1 MGGFIGEIFAALS
14 FAGALVAAISFF
26 MATRYPESPES
37 SWARMGKAGF
47 WVHAGS
53 VLGVI
58 GTLFYL
64 IYSHQ
69 YQYHYVWSHSSNELP
84 VYYMISCFWEGQEGS
99 FLLWTFWHAVLGG
112 ILMFTAKS
120 WRNVVLAVI
129 SSVNLI
135 LASMILG
142 VYVPGLGGNLLYALA
157 LLVPAGYLGWQFWQQ
172 KDAFQAGGLVH
183 LSAIALVLVALG
195 LVLSG
200 NTGFL
205 NGGPFA
211 EMFSLG
217 NLPFLLAF
225 VLLLGFF
232 GLLLWQLTRVLNSGH
247 SGSIDVNSLFAGFMV
262 GSLVLIAM
270 LTDFGT
276 WKIGSSPF
284 LLLKDAFPNAP
295 VFKSNPDFAPI
306 NGNGLNPLLQN
317 YWMVIHP
324 PTLFLGFASTVVPFA
339 YVIGGLLTGR
349 FTEWIRPSVPWL
361 IFSVMIL
368 GVGIIMGGY
377 WAYETLNFGGYW
389 NWDPVENSSFVP
401 WLAGI
406 ASLHA
411 LVAYRKSKAFL
422 KMTMLLVVG
431 TFLLVL
437 YSTFLTRSGILGET
451 SVHTFT
457 DLGLSGQLILLMM
470 AYVIGMAALFIS
482 RWKLIPEAR
491 RTIPIKSA
499 EFVLFLGI
507 LVLIGVGTV
516 ITIATSIPVFNAIL
530 GTNWAPVKEGTFF
543 YYRWTIWFAIGLAL
557 LSGIGQYFFWK
568 KVEGKRV
575 SSAMLR
581 PYLAAMLAALLIIG
595 GILTLTNWE
604 FAFES
609 KFREWKEL
617 AELSGNSVV
626 MGMRYIRLVFF
637 IFADEIMLFSALFM
651 VFANLDIFI
660 QLLRRKKATRMVTG
674 GSIAHIGFGLMLV
687 GFLFS
692 SGYDQVISKNVNPN
706 ELAALPQDAR
716 VDNVLLEKGNPRE
729 IVGYQ
734 VTYLGKKEAVPPV
747 SDLQVLWETEDEFK
761 LSFVDSTGGLYA
773 TQLPRLVFLNES
785 GDLDLP
791 TVQEFLND
799 KVEFLKPKHI
809 NDRTLYGLRFVPRKR
824 NADGT
829 LRYEDDQAFTLYPE
843 AEVNP
848 EMGLI
853 AHPSRKILPGS
864 DIYVHVST
872 IPKSEDEEP
881 RYQFYNFEM
890 SIGDTVQTSR
900 AAIYFDQIVSE
911 PVEGTG
917 FALIAS
923 ARLRVFTDQGQTFRA
938 QPLYRI
944 DEENRVS
951 IKDDFLEPIHTSIA
965 FVSVDPATGRI
976 GLQVQ
981 ERVNPPDEIVVI
993 QALRKPFI
1001 NILWLGTFVL
1011 VGGFIVAI
1019 VRRVKENMRQ

>member
-1 MGGFIGEIFAALS
+1 MS
-14 FAGALVAAISFF
+14 FAGALVAAIAFL
-26 MATRYPESPES
+26 MAAREDGPAGKT
-37 SWARMGKAGF
+37 WGRMGKIAF
-47 WVHAGS
+47 LTHAGS

-69 YQYHYVWSHSSNELP
+69 FQYHYVWSHSSNELP

-99 FLLWTFWHAVLGG
+99 FLLWTFWHAVLGS
-112 ILMFTAKS
+112 ILLFTSKK
-120 WRNVVLAVI
+120 WRNVVMGVI
-129 SSVNLI
+129 ASVNLI

-142 VYVPGLGGNLLYALA
+142 VYVPGAGGSILYALA
-157 LLVPAGYLGWQFWQQ
+157 VLVPAGYLGYRFYQQ
-172 KDAFQAGGLVH
+172 KDDFNSKGLVP
-183 LSAIALVLVALG
+183 LMGIATGVIALG
-195 LVLSG
+195 LAISN

-205 NGGPFA
+205 TAGPF
-211 EMFSLG
+211 SGLWTLG
-217 NLPFLLAF
+217 NTPFLLAF
-225 VLLLGFF
+225 FFVMAFLGYLLV
-232 GLLLWQLTRVLNSGH
+232 QLTKVLSGEETKILDTKTLF
-247 SGSIDVNSLFAGFMV
+247 SAFILFALG
-262 GSLVLIAM
+262 LVAM
-270 LTDFGT
+270 TTEFAT
-276 WKIGSSPF
+276 WKVGSSPF
-284 LLLKDAFPNAP
+284 LLLRDAFPDAP
-295 VFKSNPDFAPI
+295 IFKSNPEFSPI

-339 YVIGGLLTGR
+339 YVIGGLVTGR
-349 FTEWIRPSVPWL
+349 YTEWIRPAVPWL

-457 DLGLSGQLILLMM
+457 DLGLSGQLIMLMM
-470 AYVIGMAALFIS
+470 VYVVGMAALFMA
-482 RWKLIPEAR
+482 RWKDIPEAR
-491 RTIPIKSA
+491 KTIAVKSA

-507 LVLIGVGTV
+507 LVLIGVGVV

-530 GTNWAPVKEGTFF
+530 GTNWAPVKDGPFF

-557 LSGIGQYFFWK
+557 LSGIGQFLFWR
-568 KVEGKRV
+568 KVENKKV

-581 PYLAAMLAALLIIG
+581 PYLLAMGVAVVIIAS
-595 GILTLTNWE
+595 ILFFTNWE

-609 KFREWKEL
+609 RYNEWKEL
-617 AELSGNSVV
+617 ADLSGSSVK
-626 MGMRYIRLVFF
+626 MGMRYIKLVFF
-637 IFADEIMLFSALFM
+637 VFADEIMLFSALFM
-651 VFANLDIFI
+651 VFANMDIFI
-660 QLLRRKKATRMVTG
+660 QLLRRKKATRIVTG
-674 GSIAHIGFGLMLV
+674 GSIAHIGFGMMLV

-692 SGYDQVISKNVNPN
+692 SGFDQVISKNINPN

-734 VTYLGKKEAVPPV
+734 VTYLGKKEAVAPV
-747 SDLQVLWETEDEFK
+747 REVTVLWETEDEFK
-761 LSFVDSTGGLYA
+761 VSFLDSTGGTYA
-773 TQLPRLVFLNES
+773 TQLPRLVFLNKE
-785 GDLDLP
+785 GEVNLP
-791 TVQEFLND
+791 FVKEFLDD
-799 KVEFLKPKHI
+799 KVEFLKPKYI
-809 NDRTLYGLRFVPRKR
+809 NDRTLYGVRFVPRYRKD
-824 NADGT
+824 DGT
-829 LRYEDDQAFTLYPE
+829 LSYDEEAAFTLYPE

-872 IPKSEDEEP
+872 IPKAEEEQP
-881 RYQFYNFEM
+881 RFEFDNFTM
-890 SIGDTVQTSR
+890 SVGDTVQTGR
-900 AAIYFDQIVSE
+900 AAIYFDRIVSE
-911 PVEGTG
+911 PVEGTT
-917 FALIAS
+917 FALIAAAELKVVTDKGKVIK
-923 ARLRVFTDQGQTFRA
+923 AR
-938 QPLYRI
+938 PLYRI
-944 DEENRVS
+944 DESNRISV
-951 IKDDFLEPIHTSIA
+951 KDHYIDEINTSIA
-965 FVSVDPATGRI
+965 FVSIDPTNGKI

-981 ERVNPPDEIVVI
+981 ERVNPPDEIIVI